1 MRLTLNTRMVWFS
14 AEASAAPAA
23 AWPRWRG
30 HRQASSPC
38 AERCRQGRK
47 ASRRSGGGRELHGR
61 MKRVSGVELTLRAS
75 FLSKAT
81 FAFIFWDNAMSAT
94 PSLAAHWLSDARPFV
109 WAERTSI
116 VDFSACK
123 NKHDLMSAQRKML
136 KAAISIVKKVEL
148 TLR

>member
-1 MRLTLNTRMVWFS
+1 MQRQALHLLL
-14 AEASAAPAA
+14 
-23 AWPRWRG
+23 RG
-30 HRQASSPC
+30 HVGAGIDKLPLLVLNAVVKVGKRV
-38 AERCRQGRK
+38 GDL
-47 ASRRSGGGRELHGR
+47 GGRELHGR